1 MTFQVNIIKKTL
13 NKQLSCKLMKIELK
27 LLESVIKKEKTKKV
41 TKSDILIRTK
51 RLLNFVSKNK
61 HGTLLRDI
69 NQTIVSSLI
78 LLLMRM
84 IKKLKSQN

>member
-13 NKQLSCKLMKIELK
+13 NKQLSWKLMKIELK

-41 TKSDILIRTK
+41 TKSDISIQTK
-51 RLLNFVSKNK
+51 RLLSFVSKNK

-69 NQTIVSSLI
+69 NQIIVSSLI

>member
-69 NQTIVSSLI
+69 NQTIVSSLMTFI
-78 LLLMRM
+78 DEDD
-84 IKKLKSQN
+84 KKN

>member
-1 MTFQVNIIKKTL
+1 
-13 NKQLSCKLMKIELK
+13 MKIELK

-41 TKSDILIRTK
+41 TKSDISIQTK
-51 RLLNFVSKNK
+51 RLLSFVSKNK

-69 NQTIVSSLI
+69 NQIIVSSLI